1 LWLDSH
7 KLFFV
12 ASIKS
17 HSQLI
22 CKLPRK
28 NSIFHL
34 LFSTTC
40 QAFCTTYRLSQDT
53 WRNRRYAKANK
64 SKAGDINGHS

>member
-1 LWLDSH
+1 M
-7 KLFFV
+7 
-12 ASIKS
+12 
-17 HSQLI
+17 
-22 CKLPRK
+22 
-28 NSIFHL
+28 

-64 SKAGDINGHS
+64 SKAGDINGYS